1 MEKTRNATQL
11 ALAKQCDIDVPEGR
25 QPRDSRGGIASL
37 DHALKTGRETLR
49 LFISTPSHL
58 EMKRR

>member
-37 DHALKTGRETLR
+37 DHALKTGREAAPIIHFDTLTSR
-49 LFISTPSHL
+49 
-58 EMKRR
+58 MKRR